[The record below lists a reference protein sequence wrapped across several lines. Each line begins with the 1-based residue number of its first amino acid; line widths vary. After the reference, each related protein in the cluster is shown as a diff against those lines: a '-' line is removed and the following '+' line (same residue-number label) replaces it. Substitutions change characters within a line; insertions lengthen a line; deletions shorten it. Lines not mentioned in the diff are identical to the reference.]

1 MSTSQVHR
9 DFVREPVRNKP
20 VTALAGI
27 GDVLGGRLREASFV
41 YVSELES
48 NLIL

>member
-1 MSTSQVHR
+1 MSTSQKHR
-9 DFVREPVRNKP
+9 TFVEEPMGNKL

-27 GDVLGGRLREASFV
+27 GDVLGNRLIEAGFL
-41 YVSELES
+41 YVSELEL

>member
-9 DFVREPVRNKP
+9 DFVRQPMRNKL

-27 GDVLGGRLREASFV
+27 GDVLGGRLIEAGFL